1 MALFGI
7 GGSKSKSS
15 SKSSANTFVDPN
27 QAPYLSDIR
36 GRAQQ
41 LGQNGMPVEGVAGI
55 NPYMSNALANRYSG
69 GNMQAG
75 AGVGLMGSGSAL
87 AGGSGSALRFSNHAM
102 MGLPQGNM
110 RAAFGAGNRYA
121 GGVAQGG
128 IAQGSG
134 VNSGMA
140 NEMAGN
146 AVNANAASMGSA
158 SMNAAGMNAATNAGF
173 NQNNLN
179 NYINNDVL
187 QGQINA
193 ATQDINRNLNENQLT
208 ASAANAAAS
217 GNSGSSRRAVM
228 DAIATR
234 GADDRSADVA
244 ANMRGNAYNQA
255 LGIEAGRASQNAGY
269 QQAANQAN
277 AGFQQGANQANA
289 GFQQDAMRTN
299 AGFNQQSDMYN
310 AGAGNALL
318 GQGYGI
324 GASQLESNLGRQ
336 QQGNQFN
343 AGQFN
348 QARQF
353 GTGVG
358 QNAYNTNQ
366 ENQQFGATLAARL
379 GSQGVNDMTTGANMF
394 NTGVGQ
400 QMAMGQFGRDY
411 EQQLLNQQYRQ
422 QMAPYNSLNFYNQ
435 IVGAPNNLSNS
446 TASSKGSSSSFN
458 LSV

>member
-1 MALFGI
+1 MIFGF
-7 GGSKSKSS
+7 GKNKSKSS
-15 SKSSANTFVDPN
+15 SASNASTYVDPTQQPFRRDLMN
-27 QAPYLSDIR
+27 Q
-36 GRAQQ
+36 AQQ
-41 LGQNGMPVEGVAGI
+41 LNNQGMPVEGVAGI
-55 NPYMSNALANRYSG
+55 NPNLAGALQNQYMG

-358 QNAYNTNQ
+358 QNAFNTNQ
-366 ENQQFGATLAARL
+366 QNQQFGASLAARL
-379 GSQGVNDMTTGANMF
+379 GAQGTADMRTGAGMF

-400 QMAMGQFGRDY
+400 QLASGQYGRDF
-411 EQQLLNQQYRQ
+411 EQQLMNQQFRQ
-422 QMAPYNSLNFYNQ
+422 GMAPFSGLNFYNQ

-446 TASSKGSSSSFN
+446 NTTSSGKSSGFN
-458 LSV
+458 FSI